1 MQNDFPV
8 PNILQAS
15 NNLLETIAKEA
26 AEIAVKHFKDSFEKQ
41 GFTDSSFI
49 PWPNRND
56 GAGHQLMQLNNNL
69 YNSIAATSITKDG
82 VEITAGEGLPY
93 AAIHNNGG
101 TITVTVTPLMK
112 KFFWAKFIETDKE
125 MWKFLYLSKKEQLTI
140 KIPQRQY
147 IGESQALDKSV
158 NTIIEK
164 AFLQN
169 LGKRLQTL
177 NKTQ

>member
-1 MQNDFPV
+1 MQNEFTV
-8 PNILQAS
+8 PNIVEAS
-15 NNLLETIAKEA
+15 NNLFETIAKDA

-56 GAGHQLMQLNNNL
+56 GAGHKLMQLNNNL
-69 YNSIAATSITKDG
+69 YNSIKANSITKDG

-101 TITVTVTPLMK
+101 TITVTVTPQMK
-112 KFFWAKFIETDKE
+112 KFFWAMYKQTDKE
-125 MWKFLYLSKKEQLTI
+125 MWKHLYLSKKEQLTI

-147 IGESQALDKSV
+147 IGESQALDKKIDTV
-158 NTIIEK
+158 IEK
-164 AFLQN
+164 TFTANFEKSLQSVI
-169 LGKRLQTL
+169 
-177 NKTQ
+177 NKT